1 VILYLTYDGLTDP
14 LGQSQILPYLEGLA
28 IKGYKVQIISFEKKD
43 RFESGKLTIE
53 NRINK
58 FENLTW
64 NPLFYHLKPKIFS
77 TIYDLYCLKRKS
89 TEIIKKHDVKI
100 VHCRSYPTSM
110 IGLGLKR
117 KLGVKFI
124 FDMRGFYIDERFD
137 GNIWN
142 KNNLIWKNIYPRLKK
157 LELNLIN
164 HADHVVS
171 LTRNAVEEMKSWR
184 DMTQENFSIIPCAAN
199 FNHFKTAYQKDT
211 SEINLVYL
219 GSIGTWYLLEE
230 MLCFFK
236 ALNIKYPESNFHFI
250 TRDSSDKINA
260 VAKSLDIDLKR
271 ILIYPSSRAELPSFL
286 SKMDISIFFIKPC
299 YSKKASSP
307 TKLGEL
313 LGMGIPVIC
322 NTNIGDLEEQANE
335 NPNYII
341 NVNLEENNYDQILN
355 EIPDLIYKRQ
365 NEQTKIREVGLR
377 YFSLYEGIERYNQ
390 IYSHFVKNISNLN

>member
-142 KNNLIWKNIYPRLKK
+142 KNNLIWKNIY
-157 LELNLIN
+157 
-164 HADHVVS
+164 
-171 LTRNAVEEMKSWR
+171 
-184 DMTQENFSIIPCAAN
+184 
-199 FNHFKTAYQKDT
+199 
-211 SEINLVYL
+211 
-219 GSIGTWYLLEE
+219 
-230 MLCFFK
+230 
-236 ALNIKYPESNFHFI
+236 
-250 TRDSSDKINA
+250 
-260 VAKSLDIDLKR
+260 
-271 ILIYPSSRAELPSFL
+271 
-286 SKMDISIFFIKPC
+286 
-299 YSKKASSP
+299 
-307 TKLGEL
+307 
-313 LGMGIPVIC
+313 
-322 NTNIGDLEEQANE
+322 
-335 NPNYII
+335 
-341 NVNLEENNYDQILN
+341 
-355 EIPDLIYKRQ
+355 
-365 NEQTKIREVGLR
+365 
-377 YFSLYEGIERYNQ
+377 
-390 IYSHFVKNISNLN
+390 